1 MRKGSGGGRPQ
12 NAGSGEQIVVSGQ
25 WETLNGEA
33 GVQERTFSWCQTSVR
48 GGSGA
53 DESLG
58 GPGFYEMCPGSRC
71 DGRWGRQG
79 CWGGVCEPAGS
90 AWVTRRT
97 VSQAGKVGPSP
108 RGPGCVHQPLRDP
121 Q

>member
-1 MRKGSGGGRPQ
+1 MRCAQGPGVMAGGGGRG
-12 NAGSGEQIVVSGQ
+12 AG
-25 WETLNGEA
+25 
-33 GVQERTFSWCQTSVR
+33 
-48 GGSGA
+48 
-53 DESLG
+53 
-58 GPGFYEMCPGSRC
+58 
-71 DGRWGRQG
+71 
-79 CWGGVCEPAGS
+79 GGVCEPAGS